1 MLIVTHK
8 TSVLLPSTPEIRSS
22 TKTTFGPTLRPPAVF
37 VQSFAKGGQETAP
50 QQPEG
55 HRQCPWRE
63 GSGEGKCLL
72 HGVQHRGEKLP
83 LTTRQVGRSIG
94 NRVSSAHRSS
104 GVLHTLRHE
113 TCESGSRAP
122 VLRKIAPRSAHMHRR
137 PLSAVVRRQIRSNF
151 PESRLPAWP
160 SEHPRLRCL
169 EFRECLRFP
178 AQPRPKRGHAGRG
191 VHRAGGVEAQA
202 ASRHEASADT
212 PRLAPHGAAE
222 RPPADAPALV
232 RIAIETLARRAA
244 EPGVERRRR
253 RALPHP
259 CLQCVP

>member
-1 MLIVTHK
+1 MPIVTHK

-37 VQSFAKGGQETAP
+37 VQSCAKGGQETAP

-63 GSGEGKCLL
+63 GSGEGICLL

-83 LTTRQVGRSIG
+83 LTTRQFGRSI
-94 NRVSSAHRSS
+94 

-113 TCESGSRAP
+113 TCESGSRSP
-122 VLRKIAPRSAHMHRR
+122 VLRKIAFRGARLRRR
-137 PLSAVVRRQIRSNF
+137 PLSPVVRRQNF
-151 PESRLPAWP
+151 PVSRSPAWP
-160 SEHPRLRCL
+160 SDRPRLRCL
-169 EFRECLRFP
+169 RFREPLRLP
-178 AQPRPKRGHAGRG
+178 AQPRPKRGLAGRDP
-191 VHRAGGVEAQA
+191 HRAGGVEAHV
-202 ASRHEASADT
+202 ASRRGALADK
-212 PRLAPHGAAE
+212 PRLSPRDAAGP
-222 RPPADAPALV
+222 PPADAPALI
-232 RIAIETLARRAA
+232 RIPIEALARRTAG
-244 EPGVERRRR
+244 PGVERRRR